1 MTSEQ
6 ITEAWAVHEG
16 DDYLEVYVTTFTN
29 NPTVYNVPHPST
41 EDRRRA
47 NVAAAAPEM
56 LAALKGIKAE
66 FQRLK
71 DAVMERTDMP
81 FIAKARDAGY
91 LDGVIAVIDSK
102 AGEVIAKIEG
112 GAA

>member
-6 ITEAWAVHEG
+6 IIEAWAVHEG

-56 LAALKGIKAE
+56 LAAQGT
-66 FQRLK
+66 
-71 DAVMERTDMP
+71 AVSVPDTPPGR
-81 FIAKARDAGY
+81 
-91 LDGVIAVIDSK
+91 
-102 AGEVIAKIEG
+102 G
-112 GAA
+112 GS